1 MDSIPDILAD
11 ADKDP
16 TSILKHKNNN
26 YLRNLL
32 SVAYIPSKKMILPE
46 GDPPYKTTETSDQI
60 TKGAFWQICRKM
72 DVFLR
77 SDVKSIFR
85 ESQFISALESV
96 SEKEAQIL
104 LKAKDQNLMVIYP
117 NLTYEKLKE
126 VGYF

>member
-11 ADKDP
+11 ADKEP
-16 TSILKHKNNN
+16 SSLLKYKGNN

-32 SVAYIPSKKMILPE
+32 TVAYVPEKKMVLPE

-60 TKGAFWQICRKM
+60 TKGAFWQVCRKM

-77 SDVKSIFR
+77 QDVKAIFR
-85 ESQFISALESV
+85 EAQFISALESV

-104 LKAKDQNLMVIYP
+104 LKAKDQNLMALYP

-126 VGYF
+126 IGYF